1 MQFARA
7 AAFVAVLLTIGLRTD
22 ATASTPRDS
31 GDPGGIVDGSQQ
43 THAATGGSGGGV
55 DARASAEPGQRGS
68 SSAKPH
74 IIVIVA
80 DDFGYDDAGFRNS
93 EQIHTPAIDRLQS
106 QVLARSA
113 CGMLCAPFPTR
124 TPLSPVSTRTQPID
138 LTYVCPQRKRCFDVH
153 PFPRAVPNEF

>member
-7 AAFVAVLLTIGLRTD
+7 AAFVAVLLTIGLPTD
-22 ATASTPRDS
+22 ATGSTPRDS
-31 GDPGGIVDGSQQ
+31 GDAGGIVDGSQQ
-43 THAATGGSGGGV
+43 THAATGGSGGGGGALTSRLSGV

-68 SSAKPH
+68 PSAKPH

-93 EQIHTPAIDRLQS
+93 EQIYTPAIDRLQS
-106 QVLARSA
+106 QVLERSA

-124 TPLSPVSTRTQPID
+124 TPLSAHALSPSI
-138 LTYVCPQRKRCFDVH
+138 
-153 PFPRAVPNEF
+153 

>member
-1 MQFARA
+1 MQLARA
-7 AAFVAVLLTIGLRTD
+7 AAFVAVLLTIGLPTD
-22 ATASTPRDS
+22 ATGSTPRDS
-31 GDPGGIVDGSQQ
+31 GDVGGIVDGSQQ
-43 THAATGGSGGGV
+43 THATGGRGGGGGALTSRLSGV
-55 DARASAEPGQRGS
+55 HARTSAEPGQRGS
-68 SSAKPH
+68 PSAKPH

-124 TPLSPVSTRTQPID
+124 TPLSAHALSPSI
-138 LTYVCPQRKRCFDVH
+138 KR
-153 PFPRAVPNEF
+153 VPTA